1 MYMYV
6 CVPYFSRENASF
18 ARENTPYVCTA
29 SVVSRE
35 FKQIRFYVLLNHQLL
50 TVQHILG
57 GLAILRVASCLCA
70 KTSKIYQMFQNQDK
84 P

>member
-50 TVQHILG
+50 TAQHILG
-57 GLAILRVASCLCA
+57 RVGYSTSCELPVC
-70 KTSKIYQMFQNQDK
+70 KDLKNISNVSE
-84 P
+84 PR